1 MVAALILLVLLVVS
15 GLANV
20 GLFFSNLVPMDGYS
34 SSRGSG
40 PRMDEVVL
48 KDNDA
53 RDKIAVI
60 NVDGIISD
68 ETSQGGYSM
77 VELFKEQL
85 LRAQTDKKVRAV
97 MLKIN
102 SPGGEVLAADE
113 MYKAI
118 VEFQEKCRKPVI
130 ASMGSMAASGGYYIS
145 APCRWI
151 VANDLTITGSIGVIM
166 STWNYRGLMNKVGIR
181 PYTFKSGKFKDM
193 LSGSKE
199 PSEITKEEED
209 MINALVDETF
219 VRFKTVVG
227 EGRKMAA
234 DRNKGKGK
242 VLTENWDKLADGR
255 VLSGTEAFK
264 HGFVDELGNFDT
276 AVKTTASMVGLSSDM
291 VNLIEYRQRVD
302 LAELFQLFGNTE
314 SKAVKVDLGLKSSPL
329 RAGYLYFIAPTLIQ

>member
-1 MVAALILLVLLVVS
+1 MS
-15 GLANV
+15 
-20 GLFFSNLVPMDGYS
+20 
-34 SSRGSG
+34 
-40 PRMDEVVL
+40 
-48 KDNDA
+48 
-53 RDKIAVI
+53 
-60 NVDGIISD
+60 
-68 ETSQGGYSM
+68 
-77 VELFKEQL
+77 
-85 LRAQTDKKVRAV
+85 
-97 MLKIN
+97 
-102 SPGGEVLAADE
+102 
-113 MYKAI
+113 
-118 VEFQEKCRKPVI
+118 
-130 ASMGSMAASGGYYIS
+130 SMAASGGYYIS

-199 PSEITKEEED
+199 PSEITKDEED

-227 EGRKMAA
+227 EGRKKAA

-255 VLSGTEAFK
+255 VMSGTEAFK
-264 HGFVDELGNFDT
+264 HGFVDELGNFDA
-276 AVKTTASMVGLSSDM
+276 AVKTTASMVGLTADEA
-291 VNLIEYRQRVD
+291 NLIEYRQRVD